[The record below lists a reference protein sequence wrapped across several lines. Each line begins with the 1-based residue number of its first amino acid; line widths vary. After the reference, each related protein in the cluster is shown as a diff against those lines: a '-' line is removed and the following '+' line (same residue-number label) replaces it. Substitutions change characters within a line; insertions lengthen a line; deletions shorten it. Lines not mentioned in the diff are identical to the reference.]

1 MLRAR
6 RNETASAGDVHKLL
20 LIDDEACILAAMAEY
35 FAGLG
40 YDVDCAADEDAAR
53 SLIERHRYRT
63 VITDLRLSRGDRF
76 EGFEILACLRR
87 RAPEAACIVLTA
99 HGCVES
105 EARALQQGAS
115 AFLQK
120 PQPLSEVA
128 AVVAMLTASRNESAG
143 LGDLHAVP
151 AGG

>member
-1 MLRAR
+1 VPGATQRDGER
-6 RNETASAGDVHKLL
+6 RRVHKLL

-40 YDVDCAADEDAAR
+40 YDVDCAADDGAAR
-53 SLIERHRYRT
+53 SLVERHRYHI
-63 VITDLRLSRGDRF
+63 VITDLRLSRSDRF

-87 RAPEAACIVLTA
+87 RAPQADCIVLTA
-99 HGCVES
+99 HGCAES

-128 AVVAMLTASRNESAG
+128 AVVAKLTARRADSACLGESRAFTSAG
-143 LGDLHAVP
+143 
-151 AGG
+151 